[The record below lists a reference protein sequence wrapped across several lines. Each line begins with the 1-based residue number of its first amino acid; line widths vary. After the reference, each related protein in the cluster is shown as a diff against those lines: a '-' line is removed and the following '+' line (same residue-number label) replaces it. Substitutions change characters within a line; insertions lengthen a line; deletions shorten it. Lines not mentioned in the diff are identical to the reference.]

1 MLSALSKGFFLYLSK
16 NRMLNRAAKKW
27 GLKLGASQVVAGNS
41 LESMVV
47 KVRELNEKGL
57 LCTLDHLGEFVS
69 SKGEAAAATEAAILT
84 LETIM
89 KEGLNSH
96 LSVKLT
102 QLGVDI
108 DRDFC
113 VNNMRRIL
121 ETAKKYQNFVRIDM
135 EDYSHY
141 KITLDIL
148 QELRET
154 YPNVGTV
161 IQAYLRCAE
170 EDMKKLQDVPLRL
183 VKGAY
188 KELPKVAFQHKKE
201 VDDNFMKLIKIR
213 LLSGSYTAVATHD
226 HHIIESVKQFAW
238 EQQIPRDQFEFQMLY
253 GFRTE
258 LQQSLSNEGYRMRV
272 YVPYGS
278 DWFAYYMRR
287 LAERPQNVSFALKG
301 LLLK

>member
-16 NRMLNRAAKKW
+16 NKMLNRAAKKW

-41 LESMVV
+41 IEMMVG
-47 KVRELNEKGL
+47 KVRELNERGL
-57 LCTLDHLGEFVS
+57 LCTLDHLGEFVN
-69 SKGEAAAATEAAILT
+69 SKEEAESATAAAIQT
-84 LETIM
+84 LEAIA

-96 LSVKLT
+96 LSVKMT

-108 DRDFC
+108 DREFC
-113 VNNMRRIL
+113 VQNMRRIL
-121 ETAKKYQNFVRIDM
+121 ETARKYGNFVRIDM

-141 KITLDIL
+141 KVTLEIL
-148 QELRET
+148 QHLRES

-170 EDMKKLQDVPLRL
+170 EDMRQLQGVPLRL

-188 KELPKVAFQHKKE
+188 KESPKVAFQSKKE
-201 VDDNFMKLIKIR
+201 IDENFIKLIKLH

-226 HHIIESVKQFAW
+226 HQIIAQVISFVE
-238 EQQIPRDQFEFQMLY
+238 EQSISRNQFEFQMLY

-258 LQQSLSNEGYRMRV
+258 MQQNLANEGYKMRI
-272 YVPYGS
+272 YVPYGN